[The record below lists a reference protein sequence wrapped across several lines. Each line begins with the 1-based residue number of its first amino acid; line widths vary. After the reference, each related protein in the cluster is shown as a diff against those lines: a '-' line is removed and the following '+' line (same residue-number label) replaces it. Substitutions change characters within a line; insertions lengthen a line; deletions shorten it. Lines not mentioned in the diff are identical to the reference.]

1 MAGSWL
7 RYVPLLPHPA
17 KPALVPVVRIAGTL
31 GGGGR
36 LRTGLHVGQIEPML
50 KRAFSVKG
58 APAVALEINSPGG
71 TPVQAGLI
79 YSRIRDLAAR
89 KKRQVFAFVEDV
101 AASGGYLIALAADEI
116 FVHDASILGSI
127 GVVSGGFGFDAAIAK
142 LGVDRRI
149 YTTGARKAMLD
160 PFSPERPEDVAR
172 LRELQEEIQRYFT
185 GLVEERRGEKLA
197 GGRGA
202 LFNGDVWVG
211 RQAVD
216 IGLADGVGDMHNV
229 LRAKFGDDVRLRRVT
244 PARRLLWGGV
254 PGFAGK
260 GGGAAEALVAALEE
274 HAAWRRFGL

>member
-1 MAGSWL
+1 MAGSWG
-7 RYVPLLPHPA
+7 RFVPLLPHPD
-17 KPALVPVVRIAGTL
+17 KPKTVPVVRIAGTL

-36 LRTGLHVGQIEPML
+36 LRAGLNIGQIEPML
-50 KRAFSVKG
+50 KRAFSVMG

-79 YSRIRDLAAR
+79 YSRIRDLAVR
-89 KKRQVFAFVEDV
+89 KKRKVYAFAEDV

-116 FVHDASILGSI
+116 FVHEASILGSI

-142 LGVDRRI
+142 LGVDRRL
-149 YTTGARKAMLD
+149 YTTGERKAMLD
-160 PFSPERPEDVAR
+160 PFSPEKPEDVAR
-172 LRELQEEIQRYFT
+172 LRDLQAEIQRYFT
-185 GLVEERRGEKLA
+185 HLVEERRGEKL
-197 GGRGA
+197 RGSRDA

-229 LRAKFGDDVRLRRVT
+229 LRAKFGDHVRLRRVSS
-244 PARRLLWGGV
+244 ARRLLWSGV
-254 PGFAGK
+254 PGMAGQDNVAQ
-260 GGGAAEALVAALEE
+260 AAITALEE